1 MKWLRNWQAMRA
13 AASGVYCGPLRLL
26 AMEVYDELNAL
37 GTRCDLI
44 TGARHLWSVIIF
56 TGAASL
62 CYWACSAHV
71 VP

>member
-1 MKWLRNWQAMRA
+1 MRA

-44 TGARHLWSVIIF
+44 TGARPLMGSSRLAIPWLLFKIGIF
-56 TGAASL
+56 
-62 CYWACSAHV
+62 
-71 VP
+71 